1 MNFNLRILTNVFEFR
16 GRLAL
21 FLMLTITASGAF
33 AETATSGKSVK
44 LIELFTSHGCS
55 SCPRADKFLGELLE
69 NDPELLALEYHVD
82 YWNTLVHGSAGN
94 FVDPFSSAEYTLRQR
109 EYNAAKLYGQ
119 PGVYTPQAVIN
130 GQYAA
135 VGSDQHHITKALNKK
150 QTAAFEISQESNASD
165 ASILQVTVSGDQQLR
180 QALAGTDITLV
191 RYIDSA
197 STTITGG
204 ENQNL
209 ELVNHHIVF
218 EVTQLGQ
225 ISDDEDMVYTIGAPI
240 EGEGCVVLVQEGA
253 FSPVYAALECS

>member
-1 MNFNLRILTNVFEFR
+1 MNSYSHILTNLTDFR
-16 GRLAL
+16 TKLVLFLAL
-21 FLMLTITASGAF
+21 ALSASGVF
-33 AETATSGKSVK
+33 AESANSGKSVK

-55 SCPRADKFLGELLE
+55 SCPRADKLLGELLE
-69 NDPELLALEYHVD
+69 NDPKLLALEYHVD
-82 YWNTLVHGSAGN
+82 YWNDLVHGGAGN
-94 FVDPFSSAEYTLRQR
+94 FVDPFSSAEYTTRQR

-135 VGSDQHHITKALNKK
+135 VGSDQHHITKALNKV
-150 QTAAFEISQESNASD
+150 QAATFEINQEPNPSD
-165 ASILQVTVSGDQQLR
+165 SSALQVTVSGEQQQL
-180 QALAGTDITLV
+180 QAFAGTNITLV

-197 STTITGG
+197 STKITGG

-225 ISDDEDMVYTIGAPI
+225 ISNDEDMVYNIGAPN
-240 EGEGCVVLVQEGA
+240 EGEGCVVLIQEGA
-253 FSPVYAALECS
+253 FTPVYAALECS